1 MNCNNNNNEDN
12 NAVNWLEGI
21 MQRDWL
27 FYCSRETKHGY
38 CLEMESHF
46 SIKPR
51 LQTNKCESNIL
62 SGKYETESSPYQP
75 NFKIKHVNHLLHLD
89 GAIRKTILN
98 IIKLNDKFDTMR

>member
-1 MNCNNNNNEDN
+1 MNCNDNNNEDN